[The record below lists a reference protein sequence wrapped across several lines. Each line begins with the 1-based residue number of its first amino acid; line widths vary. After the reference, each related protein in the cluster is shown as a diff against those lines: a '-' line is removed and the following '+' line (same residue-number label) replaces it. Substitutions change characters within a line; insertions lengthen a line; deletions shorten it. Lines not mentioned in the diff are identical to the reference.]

1 MDNDI
6 KKLDHYLDEAAVEII
21 EKFRDYDDIPGRE
34 EVVELEV
41 KYTNGSGEDDVV
53 FLIITGHVS
62 DYEHSKGDYYTP
74 DSYSFQVT
82 ITSCVIALDN
92 NEIETLIKPYIYY
105 E

>member
-1 MDNDI
+1 MKN
-6 KKLDHYLDEAAVEII
+6 LATYLDTAAADII
-21 EKFRDYDDIPGRE
+21 DKFCDHDDIPGRE

-92 NEIETLIKPYIYY
+92 NEIETMIKPYIYY